1 MNVLGVEH
9 AGIKKMLMPNKSEE
23 LLLLFVLVV
32 YILTEVKTHSPLAK
46 MIDNVYGNATV
57 TILAIVIGL
66 KTNVLIGGVS
76 LIAGYELVKRS
87 SVATGS
93 HAVRNFVPS
102 ENKKLEDFEKYND
115 VPVTLEEEIVS
126 KMAPLVKNGITSNA
140 SYKPVLNDLHEAS
153 STSLK

>member
-1 MNVLGVEH
+1 M
-9 AGIKKMLMPNKSEE
+9 KKMLRSYKRQE
-23 LLLLFVLVV
+23 LLLLFILVV
-32 YILTEVKTHSPLAK
+32 YILTEVKTPSPLAK

-126 KMAPLVKNGITSNA
+126 KMAPLVKKGTTSKA
-140 SYKPVLNDLHEAS
+140 SYKPLLSDLHEAS
-153 STSLK
+153 STS